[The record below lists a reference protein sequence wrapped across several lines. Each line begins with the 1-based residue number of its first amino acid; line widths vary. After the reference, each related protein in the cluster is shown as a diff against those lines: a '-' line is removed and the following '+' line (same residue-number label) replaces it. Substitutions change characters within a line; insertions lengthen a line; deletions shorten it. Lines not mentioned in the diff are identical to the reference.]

1 MKDQHTV
8 VVEQIQKLAAKL
20 LATHPVGHRLCLV
33 GGFRYRLLS
42 ARCRTSIDID
52 YHWEGDLA
60 RKQADIIELLRKKLL
75 PEVKTRLGYDGS
87 IQPATGPET
96 DSPIARVIDMAF
108 YRLPEGHRIEVPVEI
123 TRIQCSDSPI
133 VRTVEGT
140 VFLTASDA
148 DMIES
153 KVIALFN
160 RTFLE
165 ERDIVDLFLYQDSF
179 VEDSAQRLQAK
190 LAKLGISSTAIAD
203 RFTGLLL
210 NRAVH
215 IRALDEIIENQVEAA
230 VVANLKASGGGGMVF
245 DAVVAMLKDKLTI
258 AGGSVS

>member
-1 MKDQHTV
+1 
-8 VVEQIQKLAAKL
+8 
-20 LATHPVGHRLCLV
+20 
-33 GGFRYRLLS
+33 
-42 ARCRTSIDID
+42 
-52 YHWEGDLA
+52 
-60 RKQADIIELLRKKLL
+60 
-75 PEVKTRLGYDGS
+75 VKT
-87 IQPATGPET
+87 IVA
-96 DSPIARVIDMAF
+96 AF
-108 YRLPEGHRIEVPVEI
+108 YRASGAGERIELPIEI
-123 TRIQCSDSPI
+123 THIPCKDSPI
-133 VRTVEGT
+133 VRTAAGIVY
-140 VFLTASDA
+140 LTASDA